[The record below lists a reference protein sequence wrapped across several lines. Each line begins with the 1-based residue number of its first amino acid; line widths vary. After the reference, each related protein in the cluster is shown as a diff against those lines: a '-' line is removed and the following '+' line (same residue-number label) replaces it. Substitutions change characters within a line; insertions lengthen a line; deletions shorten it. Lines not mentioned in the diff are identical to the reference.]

1 MQYLDSIAPEDKR
14 ILPPTSDTTRYDE
27 LVLESL
33 ADALLDAALLYRY
46 EITGRVSS
54 GAETGWKRV
63 KHKAEIELLLSATAR
78 RVAVAG
84 LD

>member
-1 MQYLDSIAPEDKR
+1 VPTLVLEGNRPIFGSQVILQYLDSIAPEDKR

-54 GAETGWKRV
+54 SA
-63 KHKAEIELLLSATAR
+63 LSSWACTR
-78 RVAVAG
+78 KQS
-84 LD
+84 